1 MAPLSKDLTGVIL
14 PHEPYGTYLDNNG
27 KTIDEK
33 KEKDNFA
40 NVGKTLAEILS
51 NNVIDGHD
59 VVSEYVSPEN
69 ATFSRYWRIVFY
81 LHRAGFLKVKLD
93 LKYQKK
99 IPNSCCYRT
108 IQKYHVEKKIPTI

>member
-1 MAPLSKDLTGVIL
+1 MDALFVSCNAPGRSAFNRVEREMAPLSKDLTGVIL

-69 ATFSRYWRIVFY
+69 ATFSRY
-81 LHRAGFLKVKLD
+81 
-93 LKYQKK
+93 
-99 IPNSCCYRT
+99 
-108 IQKYHVEKKIPTI
+108 